1 MQFKNIN
8 TGEIKEVTNLR
19 MRDGR
24 IFYTVR
30 GAGIKSQKF
39 FNNNTCL
46 VRDGEA
52 LDGTYLKCAEGWE
65 LTHAPK
71 ERRAAVAEPAV
82 TEPVAAEPASSPLAT
97 WQDCKKAHTDAV
109 IIMRCGD
116 FYETYEQ
123 DARVCADVL
132 GITLTKRADGVLMA
146 GFPYHALDSY
156 LPKLIR
162 AGHRVAICE
171 DGSVKEKVE
180 PQQAQ
185 VSEPQAE
192 PCSRSTTPEPATQP
206 TQPQLQTNGVT
217 DALSMAFMPVFQNVA
232 AQIEANIRN
241 SVQAE
246 IDALKAQARTQCTKI
261 EVTMPQGNV
270 NAVQGLFCSDFE
282 HLVKIVASGKPLYMN
297 GEAGCGKSFTAKQIA
312 DALGLEYFE
321 VSQAMFAHDLKGY
334 GDANGNYVETP
345 LYKAVTKGGL
355 FFLDEA
361 DGSAP
366 EALIVLNNLIANK
379 RFDFPVVGNVEA
391 HPNFRVIAAGNT
403 TMTGATIE
411 YTARA
416 MQDASF
422 KNRFFFA
429 RQTYDPRIE
438 IQLAGGDESIV
449 EFAHDLRKAAKKAN
463 ITQLCSYRQIQDLAE
478 LQQACGDDA
487 YLLRGSVLQE
497 KEADEAHILY
507 ENLENKENRWAK
519 ALKQCCKMLKAEA
532 ANA

>member
-1 MQFKNIN
+1 MQFKNTF

-71 ERRAAVAEPAV
+71 ERKAAVAEPVA
-82 TEPVAAEPASSPLAT
+82 TEPTSSPLAT
-97 WQDCKKAHTDAV
+97 WQEAKQKRTDAI
-109 IIMRCGD
+109 IIMRYGD

-123 DARVCADVL
+123 DARVCSDVL
-132 GITLTKRADGVLMA
+132 GITLTKRADGTLMA

-171 DGSVKEKVE
+171 DGNVKEKVE
-180 PQQAQ
+180 PKQAEPKPTQ
-185 VSEPQAE
+185 ISEPQAE
-192 PCSRSTTPEPATQP
+192 PQPCSRPTTPTPAQ
-206 TQPQLQTNGVT
+206 QPQLQANGVT
-217 DALSMAFMPVFQNVA
+217 DALGAALMPVFANVA
-232 AQIEANIRN
+232 AQIEANIRK
-241 SVQAE
+241 SVQVE

-270 NAVQGLFCSDFE
+270 NSVQGLFCANFE
-282 HLVKIVASGKPLYMN
+282 QLVKIVASGKPLYMN
-297 GEAGCGKSFTAKQIA
+297 GDAGCGKSFTAKQIA
-312 DALGLEYFE
+312 EALGLEYYE

-411 YTARA
+411 YTARS

-429 RQTYDPRIE
+429 RQSYDPRIE

-463 ITQLCSYRQIQDLAE
+463 ITQLCSYRQIQDMAELAE
-478 LQQACGDDA
+478 ACGDDA
-487 YLLRGSVLQE
+487 FLLRGSVLQE
-497 KEADEAHILY
+497 KEADEANMLY

-519 ALKQCCKMLKAEA
+519 ALKQCVKMLKAEA